1 VFVAKEENGETT
13 LRFEISDTGVGIPTG
28 RQALIFDSF
37 RQGDGSSTR
46 RHGGTGLGLAISSR
60 LVRQMGGRMW
70 VDSEPGSGTTFSFT
84 TTFPADESEVD
95 GSEVAD
101 PTQHL
106 VDRSRLLRHVGHDEE
121 LLDEIVQ
128 IFLADARQMVT
139 HLEEALMRGKRGE
152 LANAACRL
160 RATLD
165 TLAATPAA
173 ESARRLEELAR
184 DAEAEQ
190 LRDAFDILERR
201 IRQVEGELRRIVPM
215 KNATNGFDAA
225 REGTRS

>member
-1 VFVAKEENGETT
+1 
-13 LRFEISDTGVGIPTG
+13 
-28 RQALIFDSF
+28 
-37 RQGDGSSTR
+37 
-46 RHGGTGLGLAISSR
+46 
-60 LVRQMGGRMW
+60 MW

-201 IRQVEGELRRIVPM
+201 IRQVEGELRRIAPM
-215 KNATNGFDAA
+215 KNATNEFEAA